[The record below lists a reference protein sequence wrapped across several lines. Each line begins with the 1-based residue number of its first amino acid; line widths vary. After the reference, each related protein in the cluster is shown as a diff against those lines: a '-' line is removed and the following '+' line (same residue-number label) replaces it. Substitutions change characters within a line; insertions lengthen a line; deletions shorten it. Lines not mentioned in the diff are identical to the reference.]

1 MSSFKPYSMRTSHS
15 TRFAYVLV
23 FGLLLLA
30 LPACAQT
37 QAHSPIPLGLYS
49 VDAAVESTMQSGP
62 LQGNPLL
69 QAVGNW
75 FNWYGGTGVI
85 LLAMLLWLGGR
96 FLRRPQMAE
105 TGLRGLEAIAAA
117 SLVGWVGKVA
127 AGRER
132 PYVAPGEPWHWNLLH
147 SLSDTHY
154 FSMPSG
160 HTIATCAFAGAVCF
174 MALGFA
180 PLTRRTVVALAVL
193 SSLLVA
199 FARVYTHQH
208 WLSDVA
214 AAALLGSLCGVAVAR
229 WHATRP
235 GRAFDRVM
243 LGSANV

>member
-1 MSSFKPYSMRTSHS
+1 MRRSHS
-15 TRFAYVLV
+15 TRSTGVLV
-23 FGLLLLA
+23 LGLLLLLA
-30 LPACAQT
+30 FPAGAQT
-37 QAHSPIPLGLYS
+37 QAHGPSPFGLYS
-49 VDAAVESTMQSGP
+49 VDAAVESAMQSGP
-62 LQGNPLL
+62 LQSNQLL
-69 QAVGNW
+69 QAVGNS

-85 LLAMLLWLGGR
+85 LLAILLWLGGR
-96 FLRRPQMAE
+96 LLRRPQMAE
-105 TGLRGLEAIAAA
+105 AGLRGLEAIAAA
-117 SLVGWVGKVA
+117 SFLGWIAKVA
-127 AGRER
+127 AGRAR
-132 PYVAPGEPWHWNLLH
+132 PYFTPGEPWHWNLLH

-174 MALGFA
+174 VALGFA
-180 PLTRRTVVALAVL
+180 PLTRRTVIALAAL
-193 SSLLVA
+193 SSVLVA

-214 AAALLGSLCGVAVAR
+214 AAALLGSLCGVMIAR